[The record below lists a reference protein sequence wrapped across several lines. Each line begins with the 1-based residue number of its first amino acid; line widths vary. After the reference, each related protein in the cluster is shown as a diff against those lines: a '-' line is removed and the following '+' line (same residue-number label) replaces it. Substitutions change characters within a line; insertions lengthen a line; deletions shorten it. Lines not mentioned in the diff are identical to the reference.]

1 MAVWEV
7 ANKMKLSSDRVLWVI
22 EQYAQRKLLSH
33 FTITRLIQTDNW
45 SSLALILYNDAT
57 YLDLTIPLSNQSALL
72 NLSTVIKGLK
82 ERFFEIDELD
92 DDDDLVAWV
101 GDKRARDR
109 RNQLCSN
116 ADSRR
121 KAQDRLI
128 QMM

>member
-1 MAVWEV
+1 MTYQ
-7 ANKMKLSSDRVLWVI
+7 S
-22 EQYAQRKLLSH
+22 
-33 FTITRLIQTDNW
+33 TITRLIQTDNW